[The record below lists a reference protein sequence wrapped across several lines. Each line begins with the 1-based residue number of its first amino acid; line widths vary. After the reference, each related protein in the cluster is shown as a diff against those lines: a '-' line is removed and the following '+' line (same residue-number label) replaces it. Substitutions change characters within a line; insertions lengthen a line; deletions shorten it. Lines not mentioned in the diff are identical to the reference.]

1 MKKNILRTLKEKV
14 IVLTSY
20 ERKSLFSFLAV
31 YLISVFILLAIIGYL
46 FFENNRAAMKNA
58 MKFEMMYQ
66 ARMLSSSIVM
76 RAMKND
82 TKGVM
87 DTISRD
93 NFLKELKHCRFQ
105 AGFYDKKKI
114 PIYTEIDDFEVIDKD
129 FFIKDKSCYTVIED
143 KSDHLGVHYIV
154 LKENELFKTLQ
165 QLRIRIIGYLVFSF
179 ILMGIVG
186 YFLGRLFLRPVRE
199 QIESLDNFISDT
211 THELNTPISAI
222 LMTIQSLKGVEPK
235 KLKRLEASAKRL
247 SVMYSSLTY
256 RLEGKVE
263 PSEWLSFD
271 AVVKERVKYV
281 KELIDS
287 KHLHITLDLEP
298 TEVLMPKTS
307 SYRLIDNLLSN
318 AIKYSDVGDSI
329 FITLKDNVL
338 KVKDTGIGIDKKVQD
353 DIFKRYHRAN
363 EERGGFGIG
372 LNIVLSI
379 CKKYKIKL
387 GLESKKGE
395 GSTFILTFPSKRRFS
410 GKA

>member
-1 MKKNILRTLKEKV
+1 LKKSILKTSKEKV

-46 FFENNRAAMKNA
+46 FFENNRTSMKNA

-66 ARMLSSSIVM
+66 ARMLSSTIVM
-76 RAMKND
+76 RAMEND

-87 DTISRD
+87 DTKAREH
-93 NFLKELKHCRFQ
+93 FLKELKHCRFQ
-105 AGFYDKKKI
+105 VGYYDVNKK
-114 PIYTEIDDFEVIDKD
+114 PLYTEIDDFKDVDKD
-129 FFIKDKSCYTVIED
+129 FFIKDNSCYTVTED
-143 KSDHLGVHYIV
+143 KSSHLGVHYIV
-154 LKENELFKTLQ
+154 LKENDLFNTLQ
-165 QLRIRIIGYLVFSF
+165 QLRIKIIGYLVFSY

-222 LMTIQSLKGVEPK
+222 LMTIQSLKDVEPK

-263 PSEWLSFD
+263 PSELLYFASTIE
-271 AVVKERVKYV
+271 ERVEYV
-281 KELIDS
+281 KELINS

-298 TEVLMPKTS
+298 TQVFMPKTS

-338 KVKDTGIGIDKKVQD
+338 KVRDTGIGMDKKVQD
-353 DIFKRYHRAN
+353 DIFKRYHREN
-363 EERGGFGIG
+363 DERGGFGIG
-372 LNIVLSI
+372 LNIVLAI
-379 CKKYKIKL
+379 CQQYKIKL
-387 GLESKKGE
+387 DLESEKGE
-395 GSTFILTFPSKRRFS
+395 GSTFILTFP
-410 GKA
+410 KAPHRVL

>member
-1 MKKNILRTLKEKV
+1 MRTLKEKV

-46 FFENNRAAMKNA
+46 FFENNRTSMQNA

-76 RAMKND
+76 RAMTND

-87 DTISRD
+87 DIESRE
-93 NFLKELKHCRFQ
+93 NFLKDLKHCRFQ
-105 AGFYDKKKI
+105 TGYYDKDKKA
-114 PIYTEIDDFEVIDKD
+114 IYTELDDFEVINKD
-129 FFIKDKSCYTVIED
+129 FFIKDKSCYTVTED

-154 LKENELFKTLQ
+154 LKENNLANILQ
-165 QLRIRIIGYLVFSF
+165 QMRIKIIGYLVFSF

-222 LMTIQSLKGVEPK
+222 LMTIQSLKGVETK

-256 RLEGKVE
+256 RLEGNEE
-263 PSEWLSFD
+263 PSELLYFASI
-271 AVVKERVKYV
+271 VEERVEYV
-281 KELIDS
+281 KELINS
-287 KHLHITLDLEP
+287 KHLNITLDLEP
-298 TEVLMPKTS
+298 TQVFLPKTS

-329 FITLKDNVL
+329 FITLKENVL
-338 KVKDTGIGIDKKVQD
+338 KVRDTGIGIDQKVQA
-353 DIFKRYHRAN
+353 DIFKRYYREN
-363 EERGGFGIG
+363 DERGGFGIG

-387 GLESKKGE
+387 DLESKKGE
-395 GSTFILTFPSKRRFS
+395 GSTFILTFPKVPY
-410 GKA
+410 KVL

>member
-1 MKKNILRTLKEKV
+1 LRTLKEKV

-46 FFENNRAAMKNA
+46 FFENNRTSMQNA

-82 TKGVM
+82 RQGVM
-87 DTISRD
+87 DTASRD
-93 NFLKELKHCRFQ
+93 AFLKKLKHCRFQ
-105 AGFYDKKKI
+105 AGYYDKDKKA
-114 PIYTEIDDFEVIDKD
+114 IYTELDDFEVINKD
-129 FFIKDKSCYTVIED
+129 FFIKDKSCYTVTED
-143 KSDHLGVHYIV
+143 KSNHLGVHYIV
-154 LKENELFKTLQ
+154 LKENNLSKILQ
-165 QLRIRIIGYLVFSF
+165 QMRIKIIGYLVFSF

-256 RLEGKVE
+256 RLEGNEE
-263 PSEWLSFD
+263 PSELLYFASI
-271 AVVKERVKYV
+271 VEERVEYV
-281 KELIDS
+281 KELINS

-298 TEVLMPKTS
+298 TQVFLPKTS

-329 FITLKDNVL
+329 FITLKENVL
-338 KVKDTGIGIDKKVQD
+338 KVRDTGIGIDQKVQA
-353 DIFKRYHRAN
+353 DIFNRYQRAN

-379 CKKYKIKL
+379 CKQYKIKL
-387 GLESKKGE
+387 DLESKKGE
-395 GSTFILTFPSKRRFS
+395 GSTFILTFPKVPYRVL
-410 GKA
+410 

>member
-1 MKKNILRTLKEKV
+1 LKKSILRTLKEKV

-46 FFENNRAAMKNA
+46 FFENNRTSMQNA

-76 RAMKND
+76 RAMTND

-87 DTISRD
+87 DIESRE
-93 NFLKELKHCRFQ
+93 NFLKDLKHCRFQ
-105 AGFYDKKKI
+105 TGYYDKNKEA
-114 PIYTEIDDFEVIDKD
+114 IYTELDEFEVINKD
-129 FFIKDKSCYTVIED
+129 FFIKDKSCYTVTED
-143 KSDHLGVHYIV
+143 KSNHLGVHYIV
-154 LKENELFKTLQ
+154 LKENNLANILQ
-165 QLRIRIIGYLVFSF
+165 QMRIKIIGYLVFSF

-256 RLEGKVE
+256 RLEGNEE
-263 PSEWLSFD
+263 PSELLYFSSI
-271 AVVKERVKYV
+271 VEERVEYV
-281 KELIDS
+281 KELINS
-287 KHLHITLDLEP
+287 KHLNITLDLEP
-298 TEVLMPKTS
+298 TQVFLPKTS

-329 FITLKDNVL
+329 FITLKENVL
-338 KVKDTGIGIDKKVQD
+338 KVRDTGIGIDQKVQA
-353 DIFKRYHRAN
+353 DIFKRYYREN
-363 EERGGFGIG
+363 DERGGFGIG

-387 GLESKKGE
+387 DLESKKGE
-395 GSTFILTFPSKRRFS
+395 GSTFILTFPKVPY
-410 GKA
+410 KVL

>member
-1 MKKNILRTLKEKV
+1 M
-14 IVLTSY
+14 
-20 ERKSLFSFLAV
+20 
-31 YLISVFILLAIIGYL
+31 
-46 FFENNRAAMKNA
+46 
-58 MKFEMMYQ
+58 
-66 ARMLSSSIVM
+66 
-76 RAMKND
+76 
-82 TKGVM
+82 GV
-87 DTISRD
+87 
-93 NFLKELKHCRFQ
+93 
-105 AGFYDKKKI
+105 
-114 PIYTEIDDFEVIDKD
+114 
-129 FFIKDKSCYTVIED
+129 
-143 KSDHLGVHYIV
+143 
-154 LKENELFKTLQ
+154 
-165 QLRIRIIGYLVFSF
+165 
-179 ILMGIVG
+179 VG
-186 YFLGRLFLRPVRE
+186 YFLGRLFLKPVRE

-222 LMTIQSLKGVEPK
+222 LMTIQSLKEVEPK

-247 SVMYSSLTY
+247 SIMYSSLTY

-263 PSEWLSFD
+263 PSELLCFAD
-271 AVVKERVKYV
+271 IVKERVEYV

-287 KHLHITLDLEP
+287 KRLHITLDLEP
-298 TEVLMPKTS
+298 TQVLMPRTS

-353 DIFKRYHRAN
+353 DIFNRYQRAN

-395 GSTFILTFPSKRRFS
+395 GSTFILTFPSVGRFL
-410 GKA
+410 GIA

>member
-1 MKKNILRTLKEKV
+1 MKKSILRTLKEKV

-46 FFENNRAAMKNA
+46 FFENNRVSMQNA

-66 ARMLSSSIVM
+66 ARMLSSHIVM

-82 TKGVM
+82 KQGVM
-87 DTISRD
+87 DTENRK
-93 NFLKELKHCRFQ
+93 NFLKNLKHCRFQ
-105 AGFYDKKKI
+105 TGYYDKNKEA
-114 PIYTEIDDFEVIDKD
+114 IYTELDDFKVINKD
-129 FFIKDKSCYTVIED
+129 FFIKDKSCYTVTED

-154 LKENELFKTLQ
+154 LKESNLANIVQKM
-165 QLRIRIIGYLVFSF
+165 RIRIIGYLVFSF

-222 LMTIQSLKGVEPK
+222 LMTIQSLKDIDPK

-263 PSEWLSFD
+263 HSEVLCFSD
-271 AVVKERVKYV
+271 VVIERVEYV

-287 KHLHITLDLEP
+287 KRLHISLDLEP

-307 SYRLIDNLLSN
+307 AYRLIDNLLSN
-318 AIKYSDVGDSI
+318 AIKYSDVGDRI
-329 FITLKDNVL
+329 FITLKDHVL
-338 KVKDTGIGIDKKVQD
+338 KVKDTGVGIDKKVQD
-353 DIFKRYHRAN
+353 DIFKRYYREN
-363 EERGGFGIG
+363 DERGGFGIG

-379 CKKYKIKL
+379 CKQYKIKL
-387 GLESKKGE
+387 DLESKKGE
-395 GSTFILTFPSKRRFS
+395 GSTFILTFPIVK
-410 GKA
+410 K